1 MTSTPA
7 NEELLKACREFAE
20 ELARDTQTQV
30 SSTAW
35 VYPEM
40 AKPAIEKIAQRLAA
54 FVAERERLAQYEV
67 AIFVDMCAAQ
77 CAEKARTIC
86 EPNYWWPK
94 NQILTRVAEKIRERA
109 TGELSAQEGGK

>member
-1 MTSTPA
+1 MTPA

-54 FVAERERLAQYEV
+54 FVAERERESALKEWIAAPVHAWPVDVFDRMKPYPGDWARGLV
-67 AIFVDMCAAQ
+67 AHA
-77 CAEKARTIC
+77 KAR
-86 EPNYWWPK
+86 
-94 NQILTRVAEKIRERA
+94 IR
-109 TGELSAQEGGK
+109 ELSAQEGGK